1 VAKQPDSHRAKI
13 DRAKTSQSM
22 TAGTTSSRGSGSSAV
37 DTYPSSKGSTE
48 MMQDDRPPAS
58 EQMRTTDR
66 NSRRA
71 GDDPPASASPK
82 IASAESSPA
91 AGAQLSASQE
101 ATVREGS
108 PVFSIGGPTSSA
120 WRELALTHVAEL
132 RTMAAWIGS
141 QSKEPGAKDILP
153 DIYGH
158 LDEARAT
165 AEGSAKKRLPTWLR
179 SWVGG
184 SDVERTMSN
193 LDAAEA
199 DLLRLAPMP
208 YLRGQ
213 MSSLLAHVRHHTPTG
228 DPRRSQIEEIAR
240 QARTRELHDF
250 ERDTIVSAAR
260 GASSEARREVM
271 RVRSFRNVLLV
282 SAALLFI
289 AAIGLGVLGALRP
302 TAIPLCFNTGE
313 KVVCPT
319 RETPLSSDEVTDVD
333 NVIDATTTAWDI
345 PLVAT
350 IGLIAAAVAA
360 AAALGGI
367 RGTSTPYSLPVAL
380 AVLKL
385 PTGALTALLGLLLMR
400 GEFIPGLSAL
410 DFPAQILAWAVVFG
424 YAQQLFT
431 RLVDKQ
437 AHTVLDDVGGS
448 LNRASTG

>member
-1 VAKQPDSHRAKI
+1 MAKQPDSHRAKV
-13 DRAKTSQSM
+13 DRTRTSQSESIE
-22 TAGTTSSRGSGSSAV
+22 TASSRGPGSSAV
-37 DTYPSSKGSTE
+37 DSYPSSKSSTE
-48 MMQDDRPPAS
+48 TVQDERPPAA
-58 EQMRTTDR
+58 ERKRATNR
-66 NSRRA
+66 NGRRA
-71 GDDPPASASPK
+71 GDDPPASASAE
-82 IASAESSPA
+82 IASAKSSRA
-91 AGAQLSASQE
+91 AGALLSASQE
-101 ATVREGS
+101 AALRDG
-108 PVFSIGGPTSSA
+108 PGFSIGGPTSSA

-141 QSKEPGAKDILP
+141 RTKEPGAKDILP

-165 AEGSAKKRLPTWLR
+165 AEGSATKRLPMWLR

-199 DLLRLAPMP
+199 DLLRLAPLP
-208 YLRGQ
+208 FLRGQ
-213 MSSLLAHVRHHTPTG
+213 MSSLLAHVRAHTPTG

-240 QARTRELHDF
+240 QARTRELHNF
-250 ERDTIVSAAR
+250 ERDIIVSAAR

-271 RVRSFRNVLLV
+271 RVRSFRNVLLAT
-282 SAALLFI
+282 AALLFI
-289 AAIGLGVLGALRP
+289 AAIGLGVLGVLRP

-319 RETPLSSDEVTDVD
+319 RETPLSSDEATDVD
-333 NVIDATTTAWDI
+333 DVIDATTTAWDI

-437 AHTVLDDVGGS
+437 AHSVLDDVGGS